1 MLETVAAISWI
12 VLPVLGDFMDDLPA
26 RNFFMCA
33 GAALILV
40 VSISDYRSRAARQ
53 GERRRGKRER
63 RLRGVHVAAERR
75 MSLSPRRE
83 RVIHRHG

>member
-40 VSISDYRSRAARQ
+40 VISDYWSRAARQ
-53 GERRRGKRER
+53 SERRRGKRER